1 MIARAA
7 GLLLALCLAC
17 AGPAA
22 ASGSDSLYGATLT
35 APGGQPLALAQY
47 RGKPLLVNFWAR
59 WCAPCRAEI
68 PELIELRAAYG
79 KRGLNVIGIGIEED
93 GEAVADFLKAYEVSY
108 PVGLG
113 KEKGLWLM
121 QALGNSRSA
130 LPFTLAID
138 RKGEIVMR
146 KLGRFTKADF
156 EQIADRLLQ

>member
-7 GLLLALCLAC
+7 ALLAVLWLAG

-22 ASGSDSLYGATLT
+22 AAGSDSLFGATLT
-35 APGGQPLALAQY
+35 TPAGQPLALAEY
-47 RGKPLLVNFWAR
+47 RGKPLLINFWAR

-68 PELIELRAAYG
+68 PELVELRAAYA
-79 KRGLNVIGIGIEED
+79 KRGLNVIGIGVEEN
-93 GEAVADFLKAYEVSY
+93 GEAIADFLKAYEVNY

-113 KEKGLWLM
+113 KEKALWLM

-138 RKGEIVMR
+138 RRGEIVMR